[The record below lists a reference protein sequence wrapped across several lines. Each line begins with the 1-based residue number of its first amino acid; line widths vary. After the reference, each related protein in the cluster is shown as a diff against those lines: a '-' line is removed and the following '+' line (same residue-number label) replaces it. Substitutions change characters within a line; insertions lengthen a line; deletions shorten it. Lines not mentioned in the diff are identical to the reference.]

1 MRRLGV
7 VLLGLVSF
15 LGLPAD
21 GGAAPPAGELV
32 HERFEDTFE
41 EPDFCGT
48 GETVTVTDRFV
59 GNLRIGESGG
69 DPEQALRGSFSVRI
83 TFSFEDR
90 TVVLHEAGRFT
101 NEIVSGQES
110 GVHTH
115 RFTEVG
121 LRGAVQ
127 GKPGGRL
134 VRDAGRITFEA
145 TFDEDD
151 EVIDEEILDIKGP
164 HELFTAEEDF
174 FCPTITEALG
184 IG

>member
-15 LGLPAD
+15 LGLPAV
-21 GGAAPPAGELV
+21 GGAAPPSGELV
-32 HERFEDTFE
+32 HERFEETFD

-48 GETVTVTDRFV
+48 GETVTITDRFV
-59 GNLRIGESGG
+59 GNIRIGESGG
-69 DPEQALRGSFSVRI
+69 DPEQALRGSFTART
-83 TFSFEDR
+83 TFSFEGR
-90 TVVLHEAGRFT
+90 TAVWHKAGRFT

-121 LRGAVQ
+121 LRGAIQ

-134 VRDAGRITFEA
+134 VRDAGRITVEV
-145 TFDEDD
+145 TFDEND
-151 EVIDEEILDIKGP
+151 EVIDEEIVEIKGP
-164 HELFTAEEDF
+164 HELFTSGEDF
-174 FCPTITEALG
+174 FCPTVTEALG